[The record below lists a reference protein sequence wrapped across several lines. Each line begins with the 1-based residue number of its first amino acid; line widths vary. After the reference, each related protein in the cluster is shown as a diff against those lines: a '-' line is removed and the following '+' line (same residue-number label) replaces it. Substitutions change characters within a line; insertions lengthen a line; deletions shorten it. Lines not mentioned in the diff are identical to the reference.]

1 MQLEY
6 FHIVPNSWSLWH
18 VIIINTIFEKEQM
31 FSGSNICSNYCEVTI
46 DFSADKDYLKL
57 QPVIVCIS
65 TKEPLQNIG
74 KTWHLHDLYGIY
86 IPSNV

>member
-1 MQLEY
+1 
-6 FHIVPNSWSLWH
+6 
-18 VIIINTIFEKEQM
+18 M

-74 KTWHLHDLYGIY
+74 KT
-86 IPSNV
+86 